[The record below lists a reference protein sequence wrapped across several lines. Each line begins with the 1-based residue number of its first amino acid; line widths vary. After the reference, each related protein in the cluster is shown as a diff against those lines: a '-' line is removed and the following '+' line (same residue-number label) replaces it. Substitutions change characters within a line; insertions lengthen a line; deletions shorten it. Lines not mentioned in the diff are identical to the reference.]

1 MNKVYNKAPL
11 PFQGQKR
18 NQVKNMREILKEF
31 PDDALY
37 LDVFGGSGLLS
48 QLIKQEK
55 PKARVIYNDFDN
67 YTERL
72 LHIDDTNELL
82 AKIYEILRLYPRSR
96 KISNDDKYK
105 ILNIIKNFDG
115 YKDYLTLS
123 SHLLFSGGYVLNYN
137 ELAKKPFFKPK
148 STIHP
153 VYNAEDYLK
162 GVKIVKKDGFEL
174 LKEYENKDCVLV
186 LDPPYLQTK
195 TEGYNQSFKL
205 KDFLNLVCF
214 IKEPYI
220 LFGSHKSDIM
230 PFFEFANKKS
240 NLSLTKNYKI
250 KQSSL
255 STTTKGNKNM
265 IDYVIYKANNEWV
278 SLYGAFKNYI
288 GSKP

>member
-1 MNKVYNKAPL
+1 MNKIYSRAPL
-11 PFQGQKR
+11 PFRGQKR

-72 LHIDDTNELL
+72 LHIDDTNNLL
-82 AKIYEILRLYPRSR
+82 EMIYPVLIKYEKNKKLSVE
-96 KISNDDKYK
+96 DKVK
-105 ILNIIKNFDG
+105 ILNIINEFAG

-123 SHLLFSGGYVLNYN
+123 SHILFSGNYVANFNDL
-137 ELAKKPFFKPK
+137 EK
-148 STIHP
+148 SQFYKSKTNKRPI
-153 VYNAEDYLK
+153 YNADGYLK
-162 GVKIVKKDGFEL
+162 GVEIVKKCGFEL

-195 TEGYNQSFKL
+195 VEGYGQSFKL
-205 KDFLNLVCF
+205 KDFLNLIYL

-220 LFGSHKSDIM
+220 LFGSHRSDIV
-230 PFFEFANKKS
+230 PFFEFADEKL
-240 NLSLTKNYKI
+240 NLSFAKNYKT

-255 STTTKGNKNM
+255 STTTKANKSM
-265 IDYVIYKANNEWV
+265 TDYVIYKANNE
-278 SLYGAFKNYI
+278 
-288 GSKP
+288 

>member
-1 MNKVYNKAPL
+1 MNKIYSRAPL

-18 NQVKNMREILKEF
+18 NQARNMREILKEF

-55 PKARVIYNDFDN
+55 PNARVFYNDFDN

-72 LHIDDTNELL
+72 SHIDDTNKLL
-82 AKIYEILRLYPRSR
+82 ENIYFVL
-96 KISNDDKYK
+96 DKHERNKKLSAEDKNK
-105 ILNIIKNFDG
+105 ILNIISEFKG

-123 SHLLFSGGYVLNYN
+123 SHLLFSGNYVTSFNDLEKSQFY
-137 ELAKKPFFKPK
+137 KPK
-148 STIHP
+148 VSRRPI
-153 VYNAEDYLK
+153 YNADGYLK
-162 GVKIVKKDGFEL
+162 GIEVVKKCGFEL
-174 LKEYENKDCVLV
+174 LEEYKDKDCVLV

-195 TEGYNQSFKL
+195 AECYSQSFKL

-220 LFGSHKSDIM
+220 IFGSHRSDIM
-230 PFFEFANKKS
+230 PFLEFADKKL
-240 NLSLTKNYKI
+240 NLGFAKNYTI

-255 STTTKGNKNM
+255 STNIKANKNM
-265 IDYVIYKANNEWV
+265 TDYVVYKAKNE
-278 SLYGAFKNYI
+278 
-288 GSKP
+288 